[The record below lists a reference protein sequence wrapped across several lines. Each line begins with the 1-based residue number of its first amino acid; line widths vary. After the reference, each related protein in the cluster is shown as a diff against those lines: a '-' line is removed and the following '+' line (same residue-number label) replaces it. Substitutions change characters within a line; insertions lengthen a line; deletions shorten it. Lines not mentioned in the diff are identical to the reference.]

1 MTEERKRR
9 IPINGNPADEA
20 KNSESGGEPD
30 QAREPMPDDREFE
43 TLHTGPHVETGP
55 GPGSAR
61 PAGAPG
67 PDAEMEPELD
77 VDRLKAERDKYLD
90 NLLRLKAEFENF
102 RKRSRRELAESESRA
117 KGSLLTEFLP
127 ILDNLERAL
136 AAAEE
141 HEEAKLV
148 DGVRM
153 TYEHFAR
160 LLEHEGVERMDPA
173 GQPFDPEHQEAVFAQ
188 ASEQEEGTVI
198 QVLERGYLLGER
210 VLRPAKV
217 VVSAGEGG

>member
-1 MTEERKRR
+1 MTEERKKR
-9 IPINGNPADEA
+9 IPIDGNHADEA
-20 KNSESGGEPD
+20 KNSDSGREPG
-30 QAREPMPDDREFE
+30 QARESMPDDRELE
-43 TLHTGPHVETGP
+43 TVHTGPHVETGP
-55 GPGSAR
+55 GPGSAQ
-61 PAGAPG
+61 PAGAPR
-67 PDAEMEPELD
+67 PDAEMETELD
-77 VDRLKAERDKYLD
+77 AEGLKAERNNYLD
-90 NLLRLKAEFENF
+90 NLLRLKAELENF
-102 RKRSRRELAESESRA
+102 RKRSRRELAEPESRA

-127 ILDNLERAL
+127 ILDNLERARG
-136 AAAEE
+136 AAEE

-188 ASEQEEGTVI
+188 ASEEEEGTVI

-217 VVSAGEGG
+217 VVSAGEG

>member
-1 MTEERKRR
+1 MTEERKKR
-9 IPINGNPADEA
+9 IPIDGNHADEA
-20 KNSESGGEPD
+20 KNSDSGREPG
-30 QAREPMPDDREFE
+30 QARESMPDDRELE
-43 TLHTGPHVETGP
+43 TVHTGPHVETGP
-55 GPGSAR
+55 GPGSAQ
-61 PAGAPG
+61 PAGAPR
-67 PDAEMEPELD
+67 PDAEMETELD
-77 VDRLKAERDKYLD
+77 AERLKAERDNYLD

-136 AAAEE
+136 GAAEE

-188 ASEQEEGTVI
+188 ASEEEEGTVI